1 MKIKKMLSK
10 KSFWM
15 LALPIVTLF
24 LIVESSPLVP
34 EKPPIT
40 GELAKTARD
49 NAKALADAL
58 AAQRSFIELRFD
70 EQDILAIG
78 AATSHLFDNINV
90 AAGYSPS
97 FVQMAASLK
106 ADLSLFSLYINGS
119 CEIALNTTES
129 YLNGCKLGDLPIP
142 AFLAKPLMN
151 AGIWLVFDNEVKNTA
166 NNMLEGLRFENREL
180 VLMANKS
187 IDLRQRVNESLSKAS
202 SVAKVALAN
211 EVPTADTIE
220 IYLNELYKTDFTG
233 QSLLTPIKQLSQL
246 ASVRSIDADAQQEN
260 AAMLWALAIRF
271 GSPRFARIA
280 KVPNT
285 ETELGVRIR
294 GRDDLALHFLYS
306 AILEQVGNEQ
316 LSFNIGELKEV
327 LDSGSGGSGFS
338 FVDLAADKAGIAFS
352 KRLTESAQEAIYSQ
366 SLLANAK
373 TERVFFPFTH
383 DLPEGFSESSFAR
396 VFTSVSSEQ
405 YLKMSAEI
413 DERIAHLKLHHSEP
427 EQGNTAPQ
435 YSRVNTVKSG
445 TWLKVDTHIHTKYS
459 DGVFGVDEIAK
470 QSASFGCDAI
480 AITDHGDR
488 NLSGVLSDD
497 FFADVASA
505 NRRYNNMTVLAGLEW
520 NIPPFNGREHATVL
534 FGQTPRELEALAQ
547 FRRQYDQYRQRSVRH
562 LDITQAMQWLDDFTK
577 NAPTKPV
584 LIYNHPSRKDFSL
597 DENYFD
603 LSRWL
608 QLSDAFI
615 GISGAPGHQAKR
627 GKENGSYAGF
637 WRTVNGFDRVAN
649 DIGGVWD
656 ELLQSGYRVLG
667 ARANSDFHNLKMDYW
682 PCQFSTTHVFSRS
695 NSAEDVIHALR
706 AGRTWAQHGQFINDI
721 DFNIEHG
728 ANTVYAGDFVE
739 LDESELVTLKL
750 SITLNETD
758 WEGYP
763 ASLDEVTL
771 IMVQTSGTSTRYL
784 LPLAKKVGSKIEVQ
798 MPMQLSSDFRAI
810 RLQGRSIQ
818 SGLHDY
824 QFITNPIFFR
834 EK

>member
-1 MKIKKMLSK
+1 
-10 KSFWM
+10 
-15 LALPIVTLF
+15 
-24 LIVESSPLVP
+24 
-34 EKPPIT
+34 
-40 GELAKTARD
+40 
-49 NAKALADAL
+49 
-58 AAQRSFIELRFD
+58 
-70 EQDILAIG
+70 
-78 AATSHLFDNINV
+78 
-90 AAGYSPS
+90 
-97 FVQMAASLK
+97 
-106 ADLSLFSLYINGS
+106 
-119 CEIALNTTES
+119 
-129 YLNGCKLGDLPIP
+129 
-142 AFLAKPLMN
+142 
-151 AGIWLVFDNEVKNTA
+151 
-166 NNMLEGLRFENREL
+166 
-180 VLMANKS
+180 
-187 IDLRQRVNESLSKAS
+187 
-202 SVAKVALAN
+202 
-211 EVPTADTIE
+211 
-220 IYLNELYKTDFTG
+220 
-233 QSLLTPIKQLSQL
+233 
-246 ASVRSIDADAQQEN
+246 
-260 AAMLWALAIRF
+260 
-271 GSPRFARIA
+271 
-280 KVPNT
+280 
-285 ETELGVRIR
+285 
-294 GRDDLALHFLYS
+294 
-306 AILEQVGNEQ
+306 
-316 LSFNIGELKEV
+316 
-327 LDSGSGGSGFS
+327 
-338 FVDLAADKAGIAFS
+338 
-352 KRLTESAQEAIYSQ
+352 
-366 SLLANAK
+366 
-373 TERVFFPFTH
+373 
-383 DLPEGFSESSFAR
+383 
-396 VFTSVSSEQ
+396 
-405 YLKMSAEI
+405 
-413 DERIAHLKLHHSEP
+413 
-427 EQGNTAPQ
+427 
-435 YSRVNTVKSG
+435 
-445 TWLKVDTHIHTKYS
+445 
-459 DGVFGVDEIAK
+459 
-470 QSASFGCDAI
+470 
-480 AITDHGDR
+480 
-488 NLSGVLSDD
+488 
-497 FFADVASA
+497 
-505 NRRYNNMTVLAGLEW
+505 MTVLAGLEW